1 MAGAAERM
9 KLMRQRRR
17 VRGLRELRIVVA
29 DPRSRAVR
37 RRVAKQVA
45 SLDPARE
52 RDALQWIETVS
63 EFDADASGDLVTVA
77 AAGDYGK
84 PRPAVIVQTD
94 AFPESHA
101 SVVVCQ
107 LTSELA
113 DAPDFRV
120 TIEPTPENGLRAT
133 SQVMAD
139 KPVTLNANASGGKSD
154 NGDQDMARIG
164 IALAFV
170 LGLAD

>member
-1 MAGAAERM
+1 
-9 KLMRQRRR
+9 MR
-17 VRGLRELRIVVA
+17 RGE
-29 DPRSRAVR
+29 
-37 RRVAKQVA
+37 
-45 SLDPARE
+45 
-52 RDALQWIETVS
+52 
-63 EFDADASGDLVTVA
+63 LVTVA

-107 LTSELA
+107 LTSDLV
-113 DAPDFRV
+113 DALEFRV
-120 TIEPTPENGLRAT
+120 TIEPSSENGLRLK

-139 KPVTLNANASGGKSD
+139 KPVTIRRERIGQKIGSLDS
-154 NGDQDMARIG
+154 QDMARLG

>member
-1 MAGAAERM
+1 MQ
-9 KLMRQRRR
+9 MRR
-17 VRGLRELRIVVA
+17 
-29 DPRSRAVR
+29 
-37 RRVAKQVA
+37 
-45 SLDPARE
+45 
-52 RDALQWIETVS
+52 
-63 EFDADASGDLVTVA
+63 GDLVTVA
-77 AAGDYGK
+77 ASGDNGK
-84 PRPAVIVQTD
+84 PGPAVIVQTD
-94 AFPESHA
+94 AFPENHA

-120 TIEPTPENGLRAT
+120 TIEPKPENGLRFK

-139 KPVTLNANASGGKSD
+139 KPVTMRRERIGPKIGRLGN
-154 NGDQDMARIG
+154 QDMARLG